1 VTPGHVVGHLRS
13 SGDAMIALI
22 AGLEPAQLDLG
33 DGRVRRLAMIAAR
46 HADNHRTEIE
56 AALTAP
62 V

>member
-1 VTPGHVVGHLRS
+1 
-13 SGDAMIALI
+13 
-22 AGLEPAQLDLG
+22 
-33 DGRVRRLAMIAAR
+33 VRRFAMIAAR